1 VQRLLALALVLTSC
15 AGSGSPE
22 VQLDAGDCIAGTA
35 AIENVPCDD
44 PAAEYRLLRPAT
56 SIAVPEPGCDD
67 GEVLLARGDGEP
79 RRAQVGTRPYI
90 PEDDNPSALP
100 PRRPTVSF
108 SAFSERN
115 PPSDK
120 PTEVED
126 EDAVET
132 AIERLARIR
141 ARRNARR
148 SSS

>member
-67 GEVLLARGDGEP
+67 GEVLL
-79 RRAQVGTRPYI
+79 Q
-90 PEDDNPSALP
+90 
-100 PRRPTVSF
+100 
-108 SAFSERN
+108 
-115 PPSDK
+115 
-120 PTEVED
+120 
-126 EDAVET
+126 
-132 AIERLARIR
+132 IERIYTEGPLTGGRQPARPWC
-141 ARRNARR
+141 AEQL
-148 SSS
+148 